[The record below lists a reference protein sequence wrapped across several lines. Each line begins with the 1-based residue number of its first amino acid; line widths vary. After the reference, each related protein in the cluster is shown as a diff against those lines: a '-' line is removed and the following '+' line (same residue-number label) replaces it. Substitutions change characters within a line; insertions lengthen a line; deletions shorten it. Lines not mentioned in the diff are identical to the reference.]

1 MRGLKK
7 LHMIAQKDKNPDR
20 HGNMATLQDLVLKSD
35 EQNFINLIKKHFK
48 ANMFP
53 KSKKGRP
60 KICSC
65 LVFFLS
71 YLQIKILPFDVDLL
85 PLPFHVEP
93 PICIIIIILF
103 FGCTSLD
110 GTKICHGKICF
121 FSHSLGRFSLSV
133 AMSVSCVC
141 VCVSAPSRKTLF
153 PVNWRLLVD
162 ECIANRGIPL
172 NIFFFLLFQ

>member
-48 ANMFP
+48 AKMFP

-110 GTKICHGKICF
+110 GTKICHRKICF
-121 FSHSLGRFSLSV
+121 FLLTLWGSLVSLSQCP
-133 AMSVSCVC
+133 SVVYVSVC
-141 VCVSAPSRKTLF
+141 LRHRVKPCSR
-153 PVNWRLLVD
+153 
-162 ECIANRGIPL
+162 
-172 NIFFFLLFQ
+172 